1 MNGKEPSPGLDLGN
15 LPGVLLETDAAAISA
30 TDLMDLVKDEFHQQG
45 EVPPAEEKIL
55 ALSCVIA
62 GYLRTCPLPDCA
74 SLQGQSLAITS
85 FVGACP
91 AWWTRDSRDYG
102 KLAAL
107 LDDVFHQREVGVPG
121 AVVMEILHGVT
132 AGIMRSKRLPRTEA
146 VQLAMADWIAT
157 LYLAGQEDW

>member
-15 LPGVLLETDAAAISA
+15 LPGVLLDSDAAAISA
-30 TDLMDLVKDEFHQQG
+30 TDLMDLVKDEFQQQG
-45 EVPPAEEKIL
+45 EVPPCADKIL
-55 ALSCVIA
+55 VLSRVIA
-62 GYLRTCPLPDCA
+62 GYLRTCPLPECA

-91 AWWTRDSRDYG
+91 PWWTRHSRDYG

-107 LDDVFHQREVGVPG
+107 LDDVFHQREVGVPS
-121 AVVMEILHGVT
+121 AAAMEMLNGVT

-146 VQLAMADWIAT
+146 AQLAMADWIAT
-157 LYLAGQEDW
+157 LYLAGLEDW